1 MAANGRIRMGAWVSG
16 SGIWP
21 ADRTLAPMQHYD
33 RSLHESVSSHV
44 AQSNAS
50 TTTTNCGVVG
60 ERLGCVAGGEPRA
73 WLGANSTRGRVRQ
86 QVKSSQVLRAR

>member
-60 ERLGCVAGGEPRA
+60 ERLGCVAGGEPHI
-73 WLGANSTRGRVRQ
+73 WFGANSQPRASTS
-86 QVKSSQVLRAR
+86 QVKSGPSRR